1 MKNQF
6 TKIVAGI
13 VLLTSGFMAQASKT
27 EREIYIKREAS
38 KSVVLQMKNVTE
50 GTKVSI
56 WNRSGDLLFSDRVTG
71 ESYSKVFDLKHLQK
85 GELLLEVENE
95 SSLEVLPIEVT
106 EESATLKRNEE
117 KVYVK
122 PVVRLTHNEL
132 KVFLGENKNG
142 FEMKMTD
149 QFNDLVYKHHLDGS
163 EGGMKRY
170 DVSKL
175 SSGKYN
181 IQFTADGRSFYHT
194 IIIK

>member
-122 PVVRLTHNEL
+122 PVVRLTHN
-132 KVFLGENKNG
+132 
-142 FEMKMTD
+142 
-149 QFNDLVYKHHLDGS
+149 
-163 EGGMKRY
+163 
-170 DVSKL
+170 
-175 SSGKYN
+175 
-181 IQFTADGRSFYHT
+181 
-194 IIIK
+194 